1 MRVGLRLLAS
11 AYTLQLLSAFIYFRL
26 NIGNVVLMFSFKIS
40 DKIFNK
46 FGKMKCAVVILICFN
61 YAFLLC
67 DCRMSG
73 LYIDNGVDQTIVQR
87 FMTRQEKREVE
98 HEILNLLGLQFRPR
112 PANSKTLGSSAPK
125 FLLDVYK
132 SLLDSPNSRSTRSEF
147 NLSGRD
153 LHAIDESDVIMTFTS
168 NSKLMVTLLL
178 LPPLCN

>member
-1 MRVGLRLLAS
+1 
-11 AYTLQLLSAFIYFRL
+11 
-26 NIGNVVLMFSFKIS
+26 
-40 DKIFNK
+40 
-46 FGKMKCAVVILICFN
+46 MKCAIVVLLCLN

-73 LYIDNGVDQTIVQR
+73 LYIDNGVDQTLVQR

-98 HEILNLLGLQFRPR
+98 HEILNLLGLQYRPR

-168 NSKLMVTLLL
+168 NSKLHSYLIYFLLFL
-178 LPPLCN
+178 MDWPKRDGLVCVRLSLQFLYSRQINMT

>member
-1 MRVGLRLLAS
+1 
-11 AYTLQLLSAFIYFRL
+11 
-26 NIGNVVLMFSFKIS
+26 
-40 DKIFNK
+40 
-46 FGKMKCAVVILICFN
+46 MKCAIVVLLCFN
-61 YAFLLC
+61 YAFPLC
-67 DCRMSG
+67 NCRMSG

-98 HEILNLLGLQFRPR
+98 HEILNLLGLQYRPR

-168 NSKLMVTLLL
+168 NSKCMVTLLL
-178 LPPLCN
+178 LLRLHN